1 MAAEQHA
8 SSNGGTPIAKTA
20 EQPVQLLDT
29 SAEARVVES
38 SQLSTS
44 DRKLRLAE
52 VLVAKTEQGYRIES
66 QTDTEAT
73 LTTKGHRRWL
83 GMVGSNSETREIT
96 SIDEQGR
103 TRTRPA

>member
-8 SSNGGTPIAKTA
+8 SSNGGTTNANTA
-20 EQPVQLLDT
+20 EQPLQ
-29 SAEARVVES
+29 
-38 SQLSTS
+38 QLSTGE
-44 DRKLRLAE
+44 RKLRLAE
-52 VLVAKTEQGYRIES
+52 VLVAKTEQGYSIES